1 MNTRSFAL
9 TAGAVLA
16 ATLTLDPLGAVAPAG
31 PVYALKG
38 ARIFTAAGA
47 PIENGTIVMRNGVIE
62 EIGASVTVPADALV
76 IDAAGMNAYPGLIDM
91 ANEAPIEATDAA
103 PAGPAAG
110 GGGGRGGAQ
119 GQQTFATLEE
129 AERVKRTII
138 LRPDFVAADNLRTS
152 GPGLTQLQSAGVT
165 TVLAIP
171 NGGIFKGQSAL
182 VNVAVAP
189 DDPQISAIADYRKG
203 LAVVK
208 SPVATHIN
216 MAGRGGGQGYPGSL
230 LGTIAFARQGL
241 LDAQWQRDASAQYV
255 RTGGKGPR
263 PNIEPALDALQP
275 ALARRMPAAFDA
287 GEAREID
294 RALAMAAEFN
304 LDPIIVGAAGAA
316 DRVAELQK
324 AKARVILSLNFPGGR
339 GGGAGAGG
347 GGGGRGGG
355 AAGPTLAQLKA
366 QANAPK
372 VPAAAPSDGS
382 PAPKVPAALTQGN
395 VSYAFTSGGAS
406 PSDFVRNAGR
416 AVKEGGLAPD
426 AALRALTIEAARIA
440 GAADRT
446 GSLEKGKIANIVVT
460 QGDLFDATSS
470 VRHVFID
477 GHPVEIDT
485 ATQATGGRGGRGGR

>member
-1 MNTRSFAL
+1 MTRRVILIQSM
-9 TAGAVLA
+9 AVLLA
-16 ATLTLDPLGAVAPAG
+16 AFLFSGVGATSTAG

-47 PIENGTIVMRNGVIE
+47 PIENGTIVMRNGVID

-76 IDAAGMNAYPGLIDM
+76 IDTAGMNAYPGLIDM
-91 ANEAPIEATDAA
+91 SNEAPIDTPDAG
-103 PAGPAAG
+103 PAGAAAG

-129 AERVKRTII
+129 AERVKRAII
-138 LRPDFVAADNLRTS
+138 LRPDFVAADNLRTAS
-152 GPGLTQLQSAGVT
+152 PALTQLQSAGVT

-182 VNVAVAP
+182 VNVAIAP
-189 DDPQISAIADYRKG
+189 DDPQISTIADYRKG
-203 LAVVK
+203 LGVVK

-230 LGTIAFARQGL
+230 LGTIAFTRQGL
-241 LDAQWQRDASAQYV
+241 LDAQWQRDAAAQYA

-263 PNIEPALDALQP
+263 PNLEPSLDALQP

-355 AAGPTLAQLKA
+355 AGPSLAQLKA

-372 VPAAAPSDGS
+372 VPAT
-382 PAPKVPAALTQGN
+382 LTQGN

-406 PSDFVRNAGR
+406 ATDFVRNAGR
-416 AVKEGGLAPD
+416 AVKEGGLSPD

-446 GSLEKGKIANIVVT
+446 GSLEKGKIANILVT
-460 QGDLFDATSS
+460 QGDVFDATST

-477 GHPVEIDT
+477 GRPVEIET
-485 ATQATGGRGGRGGR
+485 PAPATGGRGGRGGGR